1 MRARYYGSR
10 QELQKDVQEE
20 RDKAKA
26 RYVKRKKTLSK
37 MSKGRAVNQKRFSSF
52 FG

>member
-26 RYVKRKKTLSK
+26 RYVKRKRHA
-37 MSKGRAVNQKRFSSF
+37 SKGGAVNQKRFASF
-52 FG
+52 WG